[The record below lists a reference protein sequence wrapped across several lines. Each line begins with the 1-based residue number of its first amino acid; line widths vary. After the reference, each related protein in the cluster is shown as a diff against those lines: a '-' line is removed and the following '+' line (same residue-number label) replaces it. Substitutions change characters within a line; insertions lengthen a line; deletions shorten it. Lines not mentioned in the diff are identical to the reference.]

1 MLIQPELVKKMKDF
15 GLNSYE
21 AKIWAA
27 LLSRG
32 VSSAG
37 ELSDISN
44 VPRSRTYD
52 VLESLEKKGF
62 IIMKLG
68 KPIKYMAIPPS
79 EVINTIKK
87 RIKEESV
94 QKEQQMDELKD
105 SAILNQLT
113 ELHTQGIDMVEPAE
127 MVGLVKDRTNIYDH
141 IESMIKNAEKTVYI
155 MTSYEGLSRKTQ
167 HMKKTLK
174 KLSEK
179 GVAVKVLVPNAKD
192 KELDVLSNELKGTA
206 DIKTIPGMNAR
217 FIIVDDQHI
226 LFMLTDDK
234 DIHPSYDVGVWVK
247 TPYFANALKE
257 MFEQM
262 WKKK

>member
-1 MLIQPELVKKMKDF
+1 MLVQPELVKKMKDF

-87 RIKEESV
+87 RIKEESEA
-94 QKEQQMDELKD
+94 KEQQMDDLKD
-105 SAILNQLT
+105 SAILTQLSD
-113 ELHTQGIDMVEPAE
+113 LHTHGIDSVEPTE
-127 MVGLVKDRTNIYDH
+127 MVGLIKDRSNIYDH
-141 IESMIKNAEKTVYI
+141 MEAMMKNATSSVSI
-155 MTSYEGLSRKTQ
+155 MTSSEGLQRKTT
-167 HMKKTLK
+167 HMKKTMK
-174 KLSEK
+174 KLADK
-179 GVAVKVLVPNAKD
+179 GVDIKILVPSSKD
-192 KELDVLSNELKGTA
+192 LEKQAIELKDIAEVKTTA
-206 DIKTIPGMNAR
+206 QNGR
-217 FIIVDDQHI
+217 FLIVDDQHI

-234 DIHPSYDVGVWVK
+234 NIHPSYDVGVWVK
-247 TPYFANALKE
+247 TPYFAQTIKD
-257 MFEQM
+257 MFDQQ
-262 WKKK
+262 WKRK